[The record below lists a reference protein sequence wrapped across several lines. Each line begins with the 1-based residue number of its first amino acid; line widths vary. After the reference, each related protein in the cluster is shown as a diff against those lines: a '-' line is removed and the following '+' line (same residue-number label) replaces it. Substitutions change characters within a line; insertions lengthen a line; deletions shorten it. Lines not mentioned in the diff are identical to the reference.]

1 MLFSPIT
8 QVATHQSK
16 PYADRP
22 LKCGRRE
29 VETSD
34 TATVLFEQQGGA
46 SGLLA
51 FNRSAWGRKGRI
63 ALQILGDKGLSL

>member
-8 QVATHQSK
+8 QVATHQSI

-51 FNRSAWGRKGRI
+51 FNRSAW
-63 ALQILGDKGLSL
+63 